1 MKPCPKCGGELK
13 RMYSKEYL
21 DEHFPVSSPKDRTNM
36 NIQIE
41 SKRLFECSDCEYK
54 EKLNV
59 TEYIAY
65 ILEMKKR
72 GLKE

>member
-1 MKPCPKCGGELK
+1 MKPCPECGGELK

-21 DEHFPVSSPKDRTNM
+21 DEHYPVNSPKDKSNM

-41 SKRLFECSDCEYK
+41 SKRLFECSDCDYK
-54 EKLNV
+54 KTLSR

-72 GLKE
+72 GL